1 MTRTAGALII
11 AALALGVASAHAD
24 VPPAQLQ
31 QAFGNTIL
39 STYPDGRTARL
50 WLQPN
55 GAYTAQGRRG
65 DPSSGHWK
73 IKGQRICLSQS
84 RPFAAPFAFC
94 TAVPSGGIGAVWSA
108 RAVTG
113 ETIRVKIVQGRM

>member
-1 MTRTAGALII
+1 MIRTAGLCVAL
-11 AALALGVASAHAD
+11 AALAAAAATRAD
-24 VPPAQLQ
+24 QPPQQLR

-55 GAYTAQGRRG
+55 GSYTAQGRRG
-65 DPSSGHWK
+65 DPSSGRWK

-84 RPFAAPFAFC
+84 RPFPAPFAFC
-94 TAVPSGGIGAVWSA
+94 TAVPSGGMGSTWSA

-113 ETIRVKIVQGRM
+113 ETIRVKVVQGRM